1 MEAIRI
7 ERVRPAD
14 MDVLQ
19 AIGKQTFQETF
30 APHNSEQ
37 NMVRYLDESFTAQRL
52 AAEIGNEASEFYF
65 ALLGDRVIGYMKLN
79 SGASQTEMQ
88 ESDGIE
94 IERIYVLKEYHGK
107 QVGQLLFEW
116 AMEIARDRR
125 FGYVWLGV
133 WEHNKR
139 AIRFYEKNGFVPFDK
154 HVFRLGEDV
163 QTDIMMK
170 KDLR

>member
-1 MEAIRI
+1 
-7 ERVRPAD
+7 

-30 APHNSEQ
+30 GPHNTEE
-37 NMVRYLDESFTAQRL
+37 NMIRYVGESFSAQRL
-52 AAEIGNEASEFYF
+52 AAEVGDPGSEFYF
-65 ALLGDRVIGYMKLN
+65 AILNGQVIGYMKLN
-79 SGASQTEMQ
+79 SGASQTEIQ
-88 ESDGIE
+88 GSDGIE

-116 AMEIARDRR
+116 AMDIAGDRQHD
-125 FGYVWLGV
+125 YVWLGV
-133 WEHNKR
+133 WEHNLR
-139 AIRFYEKNGFVPFDK
+139 AIRFYEKNGFAPFDK

-170 KDLR
+170 KSLR

>member
-1 MEAIRI
+1 
-7 ERVRPAD
+7 
-14 MDVLQ
+14 MDVLL

-37 NMVRYLDESFTAQRL
+37 NMIQYLNESFTAQRL
-52 AAEIGNEASEFYF
+52 AAEIGNEGSEFYF
-65 ALLGDRVIGYMKLN
+65 ALLGDRVVGYMKLN
-79 SGASQTEMQ
+79 SGASQTEIK
-88 ESDGIE
+88 ESNGIE

-116 AMEIARDRR
+116 AMEIACDRK
-125 FGYVWLGV
+125 FDYVWLGV
-133 WEHNKR
+133 WEYNKR
-139 AIRFYEKNGFVPFDK
+139 AIRFYEKNGFVPFDT

-170 KDLR
+170 KELLQKNLRS